1 MKMIILGPTGKMGMA
16 MVNCAYENPDIELVG
31 AVGPKGRDYIGK
43 DIGLT
48 CNLGKPINIT
58 VHDRLDDIIHQCDL
72 VLDCTLPEV
81 SMQALACCVK
91 HKKAFVSGTTGF
103 SDDEKRAFKK
113 AGESIPV
120 VLASNTSKM
129 MNTLFKI
136 IKDVAASIGSQA
148 DIDIIDMHDN
158 KKLDAPS
165 GTAKTIAGK
174 ISKELNYES
183 NNYTYGRNG
192 SGIRNH
198 RSIAFTSIRSGGLP
212 GSIKVLFGYE
222 NERME
227 LSAHVYNMK
236 TYADGMIEAGLYLQG
251 KQPGLY
257 SVREV
262 FNLSP
267 DKNNNSSP

>member
-1 MKMIILGPTGKMGMA
+1 MKMIIIGPTGKMGKA
-16 MVNCAYENPDIELVG
+16 MVKCAHENPDIELVG

-48 CNLGKPINIT
+48 CNLGETINIE
-58 VHDRLDDIIHQCDL
+58 VHDHLDEIIHRCDL
-72 VLDCTLPEV
+72 VLDCTIPEV
-81 SMQALACCVK
+81 SMQALECCVK

-103 SDDEKRAFKK
+103 SEDEKTAFKK

-129 MNTLFKI
+129 MNILLKI
-136 IKDVAASIGSQA
+136 IKSVASTIGSQG

-165 GTAKTIAGK
+165 GTAKSIAEI
-174 ISKELNYES
+174 ISQELNYES
-183 NNYTYGRNG
+183 NDFTYGRNG
-192 SGIRNH
+192 LGIRKDS
-198 RSIAFTSIRSGGLP
+198 SIAFNSIRSGGLP
-212 GSIKVLFGYE
+212 GSIKVIFGYE

-236 TYADGMIEAGLYLQG
+236 TYASGMIEAGLFLKG

-257 SVREV
+257 NVKEV
-262 FNLSP
+262 FNISP
-267 DKNNNSSP
+267 

>member
-1 MKMIILGPTGKMGMA
+1 MKMIILGPTGKMGNA
-16 MVNCAYENPDIELVG
+16 MVKCAHVNPDIELVG

-43 DIGLT
+43 DIGLV
-48 CNLGKPINIT
+48 CNLSETINIM
-58 VHDRLDDIIHQCDL
+58 VHDRLDEIINQCDL
-72 VLDCTLPEV
+72 VLDCTLPQV

-103 SDDEKRAFKK
+103 SDDEKKAFKK

-129 MNTLFKI
+129 MNILFKC
-136 IKDVAASIGSQA
+136 IKDVALTIGSQG

-165 GTAKTIAGK
+165 GTAKSIAEM
-174 ISKELNYES
+174 ISKALNYEH
-183 NNYTYGRNG
+183 NDYTYGRNG
-192 SGIRNH
+192 MGIRKEN
-198 RSIAFTSIRSGGLP
+198 SIAFNSIRSGGLP

-236 TYADGMIEAGLYLQG
+236 TYADGMIEAGLFLKG

-257 SVREV
+257 RVKEV
-262 FNLSP
+262 FNL
-267 DKNNNSSP
+267 